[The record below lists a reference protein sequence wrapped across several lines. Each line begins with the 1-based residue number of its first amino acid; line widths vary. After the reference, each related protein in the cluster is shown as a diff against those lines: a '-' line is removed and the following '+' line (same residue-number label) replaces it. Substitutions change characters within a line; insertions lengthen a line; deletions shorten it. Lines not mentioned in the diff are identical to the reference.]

1 MHKRLSKPM
10 ANLMVPSRP
19 AVRLFFAAFLM
30 LFLELVLIR
39 YLAGN
44 VWNMGYFP
52 NLVLMGVFIGMGL
65 GFVCHQS
72 VAEGLS
78 PVLVQAA
85 AFLLALLV
93 IFLYFKHPTVPGFSQ
108 WLGSIGGEVYFT
120 ASPAESS
127 AWDAWVFIGLFLSV
141 VLTFSLLAQRTAKFF
156 RLFPP
161 LRAYTLDVSGSCAG
175 ILAFMLCSWLQ
186 LPAWSW
192 FVGLIPL
199 FLVVLHGSVLYRH
212 LPVVAVLS
220 IAAVVVW
227 KQDTTLLSQPEY
239 SSPIEVRWSP
249 YQKVEYVTQPT
260 QHIFVNGIGHQG
272 MVPVSSL
279 KDSFY
284 LIPYQY
290 RAYRKLPPAK
300 DVLVI
305 GAGSGNDVAAALLSG
320 AARVD
325 AVEIDP
331 VIADLGKHYHPARP
345 YQDARVHLVV
355 DDARAFMSATTRKY
369 DLIIFALT
377 DSLVKVSPIAQL
389 RLENYIF
396 TVESIRTAWHLLQ
409 EDGNLIFYNS
419 YRLPWI
425 ARKLELM
432 THSVTGVY
440 PLTLSRRN
448 SDFAV
453 IIADPRNAGQE
464 APVVDTDVSM
474 PTDDW
479 PFLYLRTRGIPAMYL
494 AVMIALGVLFVLFA
508 LYLQFSGRKENTGGQ
523 SDALVKGAFF
533 CMGLAFLLL
542 ETKSVVQF
550 SLLFGTTWLNNSL
563 VFLAVLVFV
572 LLANHLANW
581 FPRPWM
587 LYAAG
592 VLLSGL
598 CVLQLVYPLGNL
610 LAIQQVSLRFAVA
623 ALMTFSPI
631 FFANLIFSMTLRDRP
646 FAEHLFGWNL
656 LGAFCGGLLEYTSM
670 AIGYNWLSCIVLI
683 SYSFV
688 FVLMVIERKQQQ
700 RPSALP
706 VASSSKT
713 MKSSA
718 LAKRTSTPSR

>member
-1 MHKRLSKPM
+1 MT
-10 ANLMVPSRP
+10 NLMVPPRP

-65 GFVCHQS
+65 GFVCHQF
-72 VAEGLS
+72 VAEKLS
-78 PVLVQAA
+78 PVLVQGA
-85 AFLLALLV
+85 AFLLALLA

-120 ASPAESS
+120 ASPGASS
-127 AWDAWVFIGLFLSV
+127 PWDAWIFLGLFLSV
-141 VLTFSLLAQRTAKFF
+141 MLIFALLAQRTAKFF
-156 RLFPP
+156 RVFPP
-161 LRAYTLDVSGSCAG
+161 LRAYTLDVAGSCVG

-220 IAAVVVW
+220 IAVVVVW

-239 SSPIEVRWSP
+239 ANPVEVHWSP
-249 YQKVEYVTQPT
+249 YQKVEYIAQPT
-260 QHIFVNGIGHQG
+260 QHIFVNGIGHQR
-272 MVPVSSL
+272 MVPVSTL
-279 KDSFY
+279 QESFY
-284 LIPYQY
+284 LRPYQY
-290 RAYRKLPPAK
+290 RAYHKLPPAQ

-331 VIADLGKHYHPARP
+331 VIADLGRHYHPARP

-355 DDARAFMSATTRKY
+355 DDARAFMTATTRHY

-377 DSLVKVSPIAQL
+377 DSLVKVSPVAQL

-396 TVESIRTAWHLLQ
+396 TVESMRTALHLLK
-409 EDGNLIFYNS
+409 EDGILLFYNS

-425 ARKLELM
+425 MRKLELM
-432 THSVTGVY
+432 IHHAIGVWPVT
-440 PLTLSRRN
+440 LTRRD
-448 SDFAV
+448 SDFSV
-453 IIADPRNAGQE
+453 LIADPRNAEQE
-464 APVVDTDVSM
+464 APVGGADVSM

-479 PFLYLRTRGIPAMYL
+479 PFLYLQTRGIPSMYL
-494 AVMIALGVLFVLFA
+494 NMMLSLELLIVLFA
-508 LYLQFSGRKENTGGQ
+508 LYLQRSARKRYAMAQ
-523 SDALVKGAFF
+523 SSALIKGAFF

-542 ETKSVVQF
+542 ETKSIVQF

-572 LLANHLANW
+572 LLANHLASW
-581 FPRPWM
+581 CSRPWM

-598 CVLQLVYPLGNL
+598 CVLQLIYPLARL
-610 LAIQQVSLRFAVA
+610 LAIQSVSLRFILAS
-623 ALMTFSPI
+623 LMTFSPI

-646 FAEHLFGWNL
+646 LAEHLFGWNL

-670 AIGYNWLSCIVLI
+670 AIGYNWLSGIVLI
-683 SYSFV
+683 SYTLV
-688 FVLMVIERKQQQ
+688 FVLIVIEKKQQQ
-700 RPSALP
+700 TLSAIP
-706 VASSSKT
+706 AASHT
-713 MKSSA
+713 
-718 LAKRTSTPSR
+718 LRQ

>member
-1 MHKRLSKPM
+1 
-10 ANLMVPSRP
+10 MVPPRP
-19 AVRLFFAAFLM
+19 ALRLFFAAFLM
-30 LFLELVLIR
+30 LFLELLLIR

-52 NLVLMGVFIGMGL
+52 NFVLMGVFIGMGL

-72 VAEGLS
+72 VTERRS
-78 PVLVQAA
+78 PLLVQGAA
-85 AFLLALLV
+85 CLLALLV
-93 IFLYFKHPTVPGFSQ
+93 LSLYYKHPTVPGFSQ
-108 WLGSIGGEVYFT
+108 WIGSIGGEVYFT
-120 ASPAESS
+120 ASPGASS
-127 AWDAWVFIGLFLSV
+127 AWDAWVFLGLFLSI
-141 VLTFSLLAQRTAKFF
+141 VLIFALLAQRTAKFF
-156 RLFPP
+156 RVFPP
-161 LRAYTLDVSGSCAG
+161 LRAYTLDIAGSCMG
-175 ILAFMLCSWLQ
+175 ILAFMLCSWSQ

-227 KQDTTLLSQPEY
+227 KQDSTLLSQPEY
-239 SSPIEVRWSP
+239 AGPVEVHWSP
-249 YQKVEYVTQPT
+249 YQKVEYIAQPT
-260 QHIFVNGIGHQG
+260 QHIFVNGIGHQR
-272 MVPVSSL
+272 MLPVSTL

-284 LIPYQY
+284 LRPYQY
-290 RAYRKLPPAK
+290 RAYRKLPPAQ

-331 VIADLGKHYHPARP
+331 VIADLGRHYHPARP

-355 DDARAFMSATTRKY
+355 DDARAFMSASTRKY

-377 DSLVKVSPIAQL
+377 DSLVKVSPVAQL

-396 TVESIRTAWHLLQ
+396 TVESIRTALHLLQ

-425 ARKLELM
+425 TRKLELM
-432 THSVTGVY
+432 IHAVTGGY
-440 PLTLSRRN
+440 PVTLTRRD

-453 IIADPRNAGQE
+453 LIADPRNAEQA
-464 APVVDTDVSM
+464 APVGDTDVSM

-494 AVMIALGVLFVLFA
+494 TVMIILGLVVILFVL
-508 LYLQFSGRKENTGGQ
+508 YLQISGRTRHPRAQ
-523 SDALVKGAFF
+523 SMALVQGAFF
-533 CMGLAFLLL
+533 GMGLAFLLL

-572 LLANHLANW
+572 LLANHLASW
-581 FPRPWM
+581 LPRPWM

-592 VLLSGL
+592 VLLAGL
-598 CVLQLVYPLGNL
+598 CVLQLIYPLARL
-610 LAIQQVSLRFAVA
+610 LAIRPAALRFVLA
-623 ALMTFSPI
+623 ALITFSPI
-631 FFANLIFSMTLRDRP
+631 FFANLVFSMTLRDRP
-646 FAEHLFGWNL
+646 LAEHLFGWNL

-670 AIGYNWLSCIVLI
+670 AIGYNWLSCLVLI
-683 SYSFV
+683 SYSAV
-688 FVLMVIERKQQQ
+688 FVLIVLDKRQQQ
-700 RPSALP
+700 TL
-706 VASSSKT
+706 
-713 MKSSA
+713 
-718 LAKRTSTPSR
+718 STLEVRGSRNVPAP